1 MLLRVGTRGSKLSLV
16 QTDIVLDQL
25 KRKDPKLVV
34 ERKIIKTRGDEDQ
47 RTPIFSIN
55 QKGIFEK
62 EIDQAI
68 LERKIDVAVH
78 SLKDVPVFEVDTK
91 LVIASVPQRG
101 SPSNVLVSKN
111 SERLEELKSGSRVGT
126 SSLLRVAQLKR
137 VRPDLQPV
145 PIRGNVDTRVQKVED
160 GEFDAVILAEAGLL
174 RLGLTGRIAG
184 RLSLDDFMPAP
195 GQGILALIARQ
206 DNKKVIVVA
215 RQDNGKVLEF
225 LQSIEDPPTRAQAD
239 AERELVNVLEGGCKV
254 PIGALASS
262 NRDSLYVTG
271 CILSNDGKT
280 RLESKKSGNIKEAA
294 GLGREVAEE
303 LISKGAKKIEETW
316 RGSYYRD

>member
-68 LERKIDVAVH
+68 LEGKIDVAVH
-78 SLKDVPVFEVDTK
+78 SLKDVPVFEVDTM

-101 SPSNVLVSKN
+101 SPSNVLVSRN
-111 SERLEELKSGSRVGT
+111 GERLRALKGGSRVGT

-137 VRPDLQPV
+137 VRPDLQAV

-174 RLGLTGRIAG
+174 RLGLTGRIAE

-206 DNKKVIVVA
+206 DNM
-215 RQDNGKVLEF
+215 KVLEL
-225 LQSIEDPPTRAQAD
+225 LQAIEDPPTRAQAD
-239 AERELVNVLEGGCKV
+239 AEREIVNVLEGGCKV

-262 NRDSLYVTG
+262 NRDSLHVRG

-303 LISKGAKKIEETW
+303 LISKGAEKIEETW

>member
-25 KRKDPKLVV
+25 KRKDPSLVV
-34 ERKIIKTRGDEDQ
+34 ERKIIKTKGDADQ

-78 SLKDVPVFEVDTK
+78 SLKDVPVFEADTN

-111 SERLEELKSGSRVGT
+111 GERLRDLKSGSRVGT

-137 VRPDLQPV
+137 VRPDLQAI
-145 PIRGNVDTRVQKVED
+145 PIRGNVDTRLQKVED

-174 RLGLTGRIAG
+174 RLGLTGRIAE

-206 DNKKVIVVA
+206 DN
-215 RQDNGKVLEF
+215 RKVLE
-225 LQSIEDPPTRAQAD
+225 LLRSIDDPPTRGQAD

-280 RLESKKSGNIKEAA
+280 KLESKKSGNIKEAS

-316 RGSYYRD
+316 RGS

>member
-25 KRKDPKLVV
+25 KRKDPSLVV
-34 ERKIIKTRGDEDQ
+34 ERKIIKTKGDADQ

-78 SLKDVPVFEVDTK
+78 SLKDVPVFEADTN

-111 SERLEELKSGSRVGT
+111 GERLRDLRSGSRVGT

-137 VRPDLQPV
+137 VRPDLQAI
-145 PIRGNVDTRVQKVED
+145 PIRGNVDTRLQKVED

-174 RLGLTGRIAG
+174 RLGLTGRIAE

-206 DNKKVIVVA
+206 DN
-215 RQDNGKVLEF
+215 RKVLE
-225 LQSIEDPPTRAQAD
+225 LLRSIEDPPTRGQAD

-262 NRDSLYVTG
+262 NRDSLHVRG

-280 RLESKKSGNIKEAA
+280 KLESKSSGNIKEAA
-294 GLGREVAEE
+294 RLGREVAEE

-316 RGSYYRD
+316 RGSSHRD

>member
-68 LERKIDVAVH
+68 LEGKIDVAVH
-78 SLKDVPVFEVDTK
+78 SLKDVPVFEVDTM

-101 SPSNVLVSKN
+101 SPSNVLVSRN
-111 SERLEELKSGSRVGT
+111 GERLRALKGGSRVGT

-137 VRPDLQPV
+137 VRPDLQAV

-174 RLGLTGRIAG
+174 RLGLTGRIAE
-184 RLSLDDFMPAP
+184 RLSLDDFTPAP

-206 DNKKVIVVA
+206 DNM
-215 RQDNGKVLEF
+215 KVLEL
-225 LQSIEDPPTRAQAD
+225 LQTIEDPPTRAQAD
-239 AERELVNVLEGGCKV
+239 AEREIVNVLEGGCKV

-262 NRDSLYVTG
+262 NRDSLHVRG

-303 LISKGAKKIEETW
+303 LISKGAEKIEETW

>member
-25 KRKDPKLVV
+25 KRKDPNLVV
-34 ERKIIKTRGDEDQ
+34 ERKIIKTKGDEDQ
-47 RTPIFSIN
+47 ATPIFSIN

-78 SLKDVPVFEVDTK
+78 SLKDVPVFEGDTM

-111 SERLEELKSGSRVGT
+111 NERLRELKSRSKVGT

-137 VRPDLQPV
+137 IRPDLQAV
-145 PIRGNVDTRVQKVED
+145 PIRGNV
-160 GEFDAVILAEAGLL
+160 DAVILAEAGLL
-174 RLGLTGRIAG
+174 RLGLTGRITE

-206 DNKKVIVVA
+206 DN
-215 RQDNGKVLEF
+215 RKVLEL
-225 LQSIEDPPTRAQAD
+225 LQSIEDPSTRAQAD
-239 AERELVNVLEGGCKV
+239 AERELVRVLEGGCKV

-262 NRDSLYVTG
+262 NRDSLHVTG

-280 RLESKKSGNIKEAA
+280 KLESKKSGSIKEAT

-303 LISKGAKKIEETW
+303 LISKGAKKIEESW
-316 RGSYYRD
+316 RGSYYRG

>member
-68 LERKIDVAVH
+68 LEGKIDVAVH
-78 SLKDVPVFEVDTK
+78 SLKDVPVFEVDTM

-101 SPSNVLVSKN
+101 SPSNVLVSRN
-111 SERLEELKSGSRVGT
+111 GERLRALKGGSRVGT

-137 VRPDLQPV
+137 VRPDLQAV

-174 RLGLTGRIAG
+174 RLGLTGRIAE

-206 DNKKVIVVA
+206 DNM
-215 RQDNGKVLEF
+215 KVLEL
-225 LQSIEDPPTRAQAD
+225 LQAIDDPPTRAQAD
-239 AERELVNVLEGGCKV
+239 AEREIVNVLEGGCKV

-262 NRDSLYVTG
+262 NRDSLHVRG

>member
-25 KRKDPKLVV
+25 KRKDPSLVV

-145 PIRGNVDTRVQKVED
+145 PIRGNVDTRVHKVED

-174 RLGLTGRIAG
+174 RLGLTARIAE
-184 RLSLDDFMPAP
+184 RLSLADFMPAP
-195 GQGILALIARQ
+195 GQGILAL
-206 DNKKVIVVA
+206 VA

>member
-25 KRKDPKLVV
+25 RGKNPDLTV
-34 ERKIIKTRGDEDQ
+34 ERRVIKTKGDEDQ

-62 EIDQAI
+62 EIDQAV
-68 LERKIDVAVH
+68 LQGKIDVAVH
-78 SLKDVPVFEVDTK
+78 SMKDVPVFDRDAK

-101 SPSNVLVSKN
+101 SPANVLVSKN
-111 SERLEELKSGSRVGT
+111 SEHLRELKTGSRVGT

-137 VRPDLQPV
+137 ARPDLQAV
-145 PIRGNVDTRVQKVED
+145 PIRGNVDSRVGKVEA
-160 GEFDAVILAEAGLL
+160 GEFDAAILAEAGLM
-174 RLGLTGRIAG
+174 RLGLTGRMTE

-195 GQGILALIARQ
+195 GQGTLAL
-206 DNKKVIVVA
+206 VA
-215 RQDNGKVLEF
+215 REDNRKIVEL
-225 LQSIEDPPTRAQAD
+225 LQSIEDPQTRAQAQ

-262 NRDSLYVTG
+262 NRDSLRITG
-271 CILSNDGKT
+271 AILSNDGKT
-280 RLESKKSGNIKEAA
+280 RLESTKSGNINDAA
-294 GLGREVAEE
+294 SLGRKAAEE
-303 LISKGAKKIEETW
+303 LISKGAKKIEESW
-316 RGSYYRD
+316 RGSYR

>member
-25 KRKDPKLVV
+25 KRKDPNLVV
-34 ERKIIKTRGDEDQ
+34 EKKVIKTKGDEDQ
-47 RTPIFSIN
+47 GTPIFSID

-62 EIDQAI
+62 EIDQAVLNGRVDI
-68 LERKIDVAVH
+68 AVH
-78 SLKDVPVFEVDTK
+78 SLKDVPTLERDTE

-101 SPSNVLVSKN
+101 SPANVLVSRN
-111 SERLEELKSGSRVGT
+111 GERLRELKSGSKVGT

-137 VRPDLQPV
+137 VRPALQAV
-145 PIRGNVDTRVQKVED
+145 PIRGNVDTRVRKVEE

-174 RLGLTGRIAG
+174 RLGLTGRIAE

-195 GQGILALIARQ
+195 GQGILAL
-206 DNKKVIVVA
+206 VA
-215 RQDNGKVLEF
+215 RRDNRKVVEL
-225 LQSIEDPPTRAQAD
+225 LQSIEDPSTRAQAD
-239 AERELVNVLEGGCKV
+239 AERELVDVLEGGCKV

-262 NRDSLYVTG
+262 NRDSLRVTG

-280 RLESKKSGNIKEAA
+280 KLESTKSGNIKEAA
-294 GLGREVAEE
+294 ALGRAVAEE
-303 LISKGAKKIEETW
+303 LISRGAKKIEESW
-316 RGSYYRD
+316 RGLYYRG